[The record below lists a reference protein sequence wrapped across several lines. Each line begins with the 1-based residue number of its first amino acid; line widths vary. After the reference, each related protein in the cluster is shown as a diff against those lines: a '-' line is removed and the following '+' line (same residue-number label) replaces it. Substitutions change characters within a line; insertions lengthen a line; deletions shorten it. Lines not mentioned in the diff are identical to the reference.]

1 MKTKSPCIK
10 ECRLNEND
18 ICKGCKRTIE
28 QITNWWDYTDKQRE
42 NIMNNL
48 ELKVRLENLESTMDN
63 IVEALENTIQDAEQ
77 VLENEELTDGAEK
90 IFEGRLE
97 SAQGLL
103 ENIRRWEK
111 GDE

>member
-1 MKTKSPCIK
+1 MKPKSPCIK

-48 ELKVRLENLESTMDN
+48 ELKVKLENLESTMDN

-103 ENIRRWEK
+103 ENIRKWEK

>member
-1 MKTKSPCIK
+1 MKAKSPCIK

-18 ICKGCKRTIE
+18 ICKGCKRTIA

-48 ELKVRLENLESTMDN
+48 ELKVRLENLESTMDK
-63 IVEALENTIQDAEQ
+63 IVNALETAIQDCELAQE
-77 VLENEELTDGAEK
+77 ENLTDGSEQ

-97 SAQGLL
+97 LAEILL
-103 ENIRRWEK
+103 RNIRKWEK

>member
-1 MKTKSPCIK
+1 MNSPCIK
-10 ECRLNEND
+10 ECRLDSND
-18 ICKGCKRTIE
+18 ICKGCGRTVE
-28 QITNWWDYTDKQRE
+28 QITNWWDFTNQQRDD
-42 NIMNNL
+42 IMNNL

-63 IVEALENTIQDAEQ
+63 IVEALESTIQDAEQ

>member
-1 MKTKSPCIK
+1 MKAKSPCIK

-48 ELKVRLENLESTMDN
+48 ELKVRLENLESTIDN

-103 ENIRRWEK
+103 ENIRKWEK